1 MRSRYET
8 NDTKK
13 TKDGRIVYKVKRYAN
28 IPLRE
33 SDVYVAT
40 ETGDRLDTL
49 ANHFYG
55 HASLWWIIAT
65 ANNIHNSKIKK
76 LKYLL
81 RKEVA
86 GERVYK
92 KPTNGEGESFSN
104 YSLFNII
111 VPN

>member
-65 ANNIHNSKIKK
+65 ANNIHDAKFSFPDGIV
-76 LKYLL
+76 L
-81 RKEVA
+81 RI
-86 GERVYK
+86 
-92 KPTNGEGESFSN
+92 PTQYIEIVNNET
-104 YSLFNII
+104 NI
-111 VPN
+111 